1 MTSAKVGLQLQSCIS
16 CSRRASVERRV
27 PKEGAAF
34 AVWFNMWD
42 GAVIVWYIRLLA
54 KKINSSF

>member
-1 MTSAKVGLQLQSCIS
+1 MTSAKVAFDTVLHIMFQE
-16 CSRRASVERRV
+16 ASVERRV

-42 GAVIVWYIRLLA
+42 GAVIV
-54 KKINSSF
+54 